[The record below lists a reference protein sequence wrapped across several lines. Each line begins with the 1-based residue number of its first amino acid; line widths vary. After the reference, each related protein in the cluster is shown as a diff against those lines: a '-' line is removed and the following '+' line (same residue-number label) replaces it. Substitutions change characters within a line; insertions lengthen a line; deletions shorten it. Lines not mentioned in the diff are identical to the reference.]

1 MSVQERP
8 SAADFKG
15 EVDCVCGFMLDEY
28 DDGHYRIQYADP
40 DTGLVVRQCPSCKRD
55 LNLYGQR

>member
-1 MSVQERP
+1 MSTLQTPRGC
-8 SAADFKG
+8 DFNG

-28 DDGHYRIQYADP
+28 DDGRYRIECADP
-40 DTGLVVRQCPSCKRD
+40 DTGLVVKQCPGCGRD